1 MLNGGHVE
9 HCLVGFAGRVLPV
22 VLDPSLVKSPVRNVG
37 ASRHTEG
44 RDEEEDLLCK
54 MRVTKQHAAS
64 RAKDLLRKRKTGHL
78 TLSIQNIG
86 DLSHMAETW
95 SESGLCQQ

>member
-44 RDEEEDLLCK
+44 RDEEEDF
-54 MRVTKQHAAS
+54 
-64 RAKDLLRKRKTGHL
+64 
-78 TLSIQNIG
+78 
-86 DLSHMAETW
+86 
-95 SESGLCQQ
+95 